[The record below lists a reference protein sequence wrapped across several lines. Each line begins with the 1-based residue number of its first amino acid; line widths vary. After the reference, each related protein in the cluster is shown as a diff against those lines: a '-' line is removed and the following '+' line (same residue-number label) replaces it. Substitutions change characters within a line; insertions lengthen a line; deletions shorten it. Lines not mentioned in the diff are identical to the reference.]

1 MKKILTAVAIGLLA
15 CGSAS
20 AQEVQE
26 QTLEVFSFSSD
37 QDGEGGVMAAPMII
51 SSSTDDGSGVMSS
64 MRIMSP
70 GDGQTMM
77 FAGDAP
83 FFGGGDDFSMLQNPS
98 VQKDLELVDDQLEQV
113 MEMQR
118 RHGEQMRDAL
128 GDIRNGITP
137 DGIERLK
144 DTLAELKEKQKDE
157 LNNLLLPHQQ
167 ERLRQVALQMQMQ
180 SRGTAG
186 ALTSDRIA
194 EELGISDEQKERL
207 QERSRE
213 LQEELQ
219 KQYEE
224 LRAQAKEE
232 LLNELTPEQRTRL
245 EEMTGDEFENNT
257 QDWVEQFERQG
268 GQRRVQRVRGGDDD

>member
-1 MKKILTAVAIGLLA
+1 MKKLVAAFAIGLMA

-26 QTLEVFSFSSD
+26 QTLEVFSFSND
-37 QDGEGGVMAAPMII
+37 QEGDGGFAAPMII
-51 SSSTDDGSGVMSS
+51 SSSSDDGSGSVMSS

-77 FAGDAP
+77 FSGDAP

-113 MEMQR
+113 LDMQR
-118 RHGEQMRDAL
+118 RHGEQIRDAL

-137 DGIERLK
+137 EGVERLQETIAALK
-144 DTLAELKEKQKDE
+144 DRQKDE
-157 LNNLLLPHQQ
+157 LNDLLLPHQQ

-186 ALTSDRIA
+186 ALTSEQFA
-194 EELGISDEQKERL
+194 EELGITDEQKERL
-207 QERSRE
+207 RERSQE

-219 KQYEE
+219 RQYEE
-224 LRAQAKEE
+224 LREQAKEE
-232 LLNELTPEQRTRL
+232 LLSELTPEQRAKL
-245 EEMTGDEFENNT
+245 DEMTGDEFEHNS
-257 QDWVEQFERQG
+257 QDWIEQFERQG
-268 GQRRVQRVRGGDDD
+268 GERRLQRMRGNDD